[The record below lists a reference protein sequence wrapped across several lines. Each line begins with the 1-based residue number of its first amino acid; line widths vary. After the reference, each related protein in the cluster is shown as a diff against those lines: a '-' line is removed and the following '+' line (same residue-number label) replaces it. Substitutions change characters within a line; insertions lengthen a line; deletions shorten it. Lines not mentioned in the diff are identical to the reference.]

1 MLHKFASEQGKDWD
15 KLVPYLLFTYCEVLQ
30 DSTEFSPFELLYG
43 RDVRGPL
50 DVLKET
56 WVSDQKDSP
65 DVVS

>member
-1 MLHKFASEQGKDWD
+1 MLRKFASEQGKDWD

-30 DSTEFSPFELLYG
+30 DSMGFSPFELLYG

-65 DVVS
+65 DDVS